1 MRKVESEKRIR
12 GGTPSPDAAFL
23 ASENGNCSDQNLWDV
38 GEWGEGFLSVE
49 ANLSSFLNIKSQSMV
64 YVKVNSD
71 GNDMTQKNLKQ
82 TYSIKKS

>member
-38 GEWGEGFLSVE
+38 GECGEGFLSVE
-49 ANLSSFLNIKSQSMV
+49 ANLSSFLKHQKRVYGLCQSQFRW
-64 YVKVNSD
+64 
-71 GNDMTQKNLKQ
+71 
-82 TYSIKKS
+82 

>member
-38 GEWGEGFLSVE
+38 GEWGGIFISR
-49 ANLSSFLNIKSQSMV
+49 S
-64 YVKVNSD
+64 
-71 GNDMTQKNLKQ
+71 
-82 TYSIKKS
+82 